1 MLDRVTEDSIISKPS
16 LPPSIAIMNLCKPDA
31 GCGKVLEVG
40 HVPLVSRG
48 REEFVRFVD
57 TSFATLLAT
66 RETSRMRQVLRQAVT
81 LFTEISRPE
90 YRLIVFRCFGRF
102 IWRKDRSLM
111 VNGLRWLMSHFLAFC
126 LSRRKPYAKL
136 VIVDLLDELT
146 VDRRDL
152 WLLEECDLYFKREL
166 AQNVWTTLLRVQPPH
181 GEYLLLTR
189 DQRFREMAKKFRPI
203 SIGIS
208 EEHLAEVQN
217 SVASVDEST
226 AKRHDFFFAGPI
238 EHSAVRAAGLRWL
251 QELQEEGYAVYVPK
265 ERLPRRQF
273 YKALSASWLVWSPE
287 GSGWDCYRHYEACL
301 AGSVPVINFP
311 SIQRYAPLLD
321 GIHCFYYAM
330 EGDDL
335 LQKIRAALSNKSRL
349 AEMACAARKHVLEHH
364 TCERLGA
371 YILTESRALTDN
383 CQINESLVGKGAN
396 QIAETP
402 F

>member
-1 MLDRVTEDSIISKPS
+1 MELH
-16 LPPSIAIMNLCKPDA
+16 KPDA
-31 GCGKVLEVG
+31 GYGKVLEVG
-40 HVPLVSRG
+40 HMRLVSPG

-57 TSFATLLAT
+57 TSFATLPASGG
-66 RETSRMRQVLRQAVT
+66 TSRIRQIWKQAVT
-81 LFTEISRPE
+81 IFTEISRPE

-102 IWRKDRSLM
+102 IWRSDHSWM
-111 VNGLRWLMSHFLAFC
+111 ANILRWLMGHFLAFC
-126 LSRRKPYAKL
+126 LSRRKRSAKL

-146 VDRRDL
+146 IDHRDL
-152 WLLEECDLYFKREL
+152 WLLERCDLYFKREL
-166 AQNVWTTLLRVQPPH
+166 AQNVWTTLQRVQPPH

-189 DQRFREMAKKFRPI
+189 DQRFRDMAKKFRPL
-203 SIGIS
+203 SIGIT
-208 EEHLAEVQN
+208 EEHLAELQDWA
-217 SVASVDEST
+217 ASGDELA
-226 AKRHDFFFAGPI
+226 AKRHDIFFAGPT

-251 QELQEEGYAVYVPK
+251 QELQEEGYAVYAPK
-265 ERLPRRQF
+265 ERLQRRQF
-273 YKALSASWLVWSPE
+273 YEALSASWLVWSPE

-349 AEMACAARKHVLEHH
+349 AEMARAARKHVLEHH

-383 CQINESLVGKGAN
+383 RQINESLVRKGAN
-396 QIAETP
+396 QVAETP